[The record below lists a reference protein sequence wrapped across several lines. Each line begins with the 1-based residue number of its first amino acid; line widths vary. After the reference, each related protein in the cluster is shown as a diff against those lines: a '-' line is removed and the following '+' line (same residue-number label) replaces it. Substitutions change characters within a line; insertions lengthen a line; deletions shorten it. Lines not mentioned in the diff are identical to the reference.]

1 METPGRT
8 RNDAINARRC
18 NSHPTHTGVER
29 RDRNNPTN
37 VRAVDNEPR
46 YGPRPPRDAPVN
58 TRTTATTQTMTQYM
72 ARSIQRQ
79 ETTVEVFKP
88 SPARMSI
95 LGPANR
101 RTNPTRRWDH
111 GG

>member
-29 RDRNNPTN
+29 RDRNSPTN

-46 YGPRPPRDAPVN
+46 YGPRPPRDTPVN
-58 TRTTATTQTMTQYM
+58 TRTAATTCTCT
-72 ARSIQRQ
+72 AQRLIFASLDSLC
-79 ETTVEVFKP
+79 VFKTLTL
-88 SPARMSI
+88 S
-95 LGPANR
+95 
-101 RTNPTRRWDH
+101 TRRVDH
-111 GG
+111 DG